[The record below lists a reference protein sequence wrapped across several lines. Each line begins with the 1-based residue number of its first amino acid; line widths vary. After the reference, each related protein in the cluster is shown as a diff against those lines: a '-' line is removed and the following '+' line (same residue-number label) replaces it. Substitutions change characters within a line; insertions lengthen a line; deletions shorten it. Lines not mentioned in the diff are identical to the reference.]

1 MDRLH
6 CRPHQDTRTGRDR
19 RFCQSSDPE
28 FGKRNPQDRLVRSK
42 QNDTATAHMTEN
54 GYVRHR
60 MPELRVRLGVKEFGP
75 LPNVA

>member
-42 QNDTATAHMTEN
+42 QNDN
-54 GYVRHR
+54 GNSPHDG
-60 MPELRVRLGVKEFGP
+60 EWLRQA
-75 LPNVA
+75 PNA